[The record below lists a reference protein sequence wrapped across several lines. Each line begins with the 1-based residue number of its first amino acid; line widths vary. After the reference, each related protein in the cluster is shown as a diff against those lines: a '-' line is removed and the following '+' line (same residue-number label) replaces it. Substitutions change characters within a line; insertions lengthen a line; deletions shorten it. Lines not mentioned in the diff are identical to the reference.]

1 MQKIVSYENVAFAC
15 ASLKAEGEKIT
26 GRSVLAITGGDF
38 GTVLKYIK
46 QWREEGGSEV
56 STPEIP
62 DSLTKGIKHALWQ
75 ALKDGMAHSEKELQA
90 FVERE
95 AEAVN
100 ALCDSEKKVEE
111 LEKLSRTSKEKHQN
125 QVKQLETQTALLGE
139 KLSGANTRIAEL
151 VIDISE
157 RSKLV
162 EGLQVSNA
170 ELRQAADSAE
180 KTVMRV
186 ESKMDALQEKVNKLT
201 REKFLLE
208 KEVAISEAKLKMQE
222 TEA

>member
-1 MQKIVSYENVAFAC
+1 MQKVVSYENVAFAC
-15 ASLKAEGEKIT
+15 ASLKSEGEKIT

-75 ALKDGMAHSEKELQA
+75 ALKDGMAHSNKELQA
-90 FVERE
+90 LIERE
-95 AEAVN
+95 TEAVK

-111 LEKLSRTSKEKHQN
+111 LEKLLSASEETHQN
-125 QVKQLETQTALLGE
+125 QVKQLETQSALLGE

-151 VIDISE
+151 IIEISE

-162 EGLQVSNA
+162 EDLQVNNA
-170 ELRQAADSAE
+170 ELRQVADSSE
-180 KTVMRV
+180 KAVMRA
-186 ESKMDALQEKVNKLT
+186 ESKMDALQKKIDKLT

-208 KEVAISEAKLKMQE
+208 KEVAISEAKLKMQG